1 MFIEVVVMPMTVD
14 CVGCVVCI
22 CEMGGMGGFEI
33 ENGWIKGRGF
43 GFLVYVVHC
52 KRGCIAIVS
61 P

>member
-1 MFIEVVVMPMTVD
+1 MPMTVD